1 MPRKCQPPFLVF
13 RSLKLQFRS
22 CLRPFCDLT
31 GSLMKRLGFCIGLV
45 SLAAAIL
52 AAQGL
57 PARRTSD
64 TLRLAHTSARSGQA
78 LRLAHTSARS
88 GQALRLAS
96 TSAAR
101 SGQALGTQGTP
112 GTRGTP
118 ETFKK
123 YCFECHGGDKHRGDV
138 SIEKLIQ
145 QSAQTTIGDHW
156 DEWEKVAEMVET
168 KEMPPEDKAEIFPSD
183 SERAATVGWIR
194 SSLHKYQ
201 LAHAGEPGHIT
212 VRRLT
217 SAEYA
222 YAIRDLTGIDIKV
235 GVDASSDS
243 VGGEGFTNFGDVQFV
258 QDTSIERYLEAA
270 KQVADHAIVGAGP
283 LDFFADTGKTGLE
296 LSALTRIDELYAAKG
311 FRVVSGEGGRPF
323 GLERYGKALFVAWY
337 YKHRVALGDPTA
349 TIRGLAAKED
359 ITGRFAEHIWTVVNK
374 PNTGYPTRMT
384 VDGWMKLPA
393 PTADVK
399 ASVAKARAG
408 CDELYKAL
416 TTWPSWFFAR
426 GDLAAGGAG
435 DESPLTFD
443 DKSLKAEPTH
453 HYTYAVGVRGG
464 RRGGPPTVGPTK
476 VFLTF
481 ADVNPR
487 SGTTPVIVWRNPRLV
502 TRAAV
507 APGRGAPAGAA
518 ATGAG
523 PGRGAAGPV
532 LSTQSLRTAL
542 PPEAA
547 AALRFGG
554 SPDGSVLGTD
564 DFATTGPLSFTID
577 VPPGGNVIEFQ
588 ADAELGTDRNAVVRV
603 TISDRAEGSPRDAA
617 QRVLFGDPHSI
628 GYENFRG
635 HIDEYVSLLPPNS
648 HGEANPADKDPVP
661 PPFDDTYNSPEHDA
675 FVLKVK
681 YQRNDKFFTDNMV
694 DGADRARLNQAWA
707 DLFGSWPYHDAY
719 LGMLADHYNLKL
731 TSNKIE
737 NFGPAEIAALPAD
750 VRPHVKALRAN
761 YDEVIRAQS
770 LAQSRHLTDALTFA
784 SHAWRRP
791 LTLEEKAG
799 LRTFYQRSRSETH
812 LDHDAAIRALLARIL
827 VSPQFLYRVEAVG
840 SGPERPLNGWE
851 MASRLSFFLWSSIPD
866 DELRRAAAAGELS
879 NPALLAKQVTRM
891 TADPKARRLATEFF
905 GQWLGFYHFDEYRGV
920 DTTRFP
926 EFKDDVK
933 LAMYDEA
940 VSTFEY
946 IVRQRRPVREIL
958 SADYT
963 FLNKPLAT
971 FYGVAKDLKLTD
983 KMERVDGANAFDRGG
998 ALRLGSVLTTT
1009 SAPLRT
1015 SPVKR
1020 GDWVLRRI
1028 LGTPTP
1034 PPPADAGTI
1043 PADDK
1048 TFNGLTVRERLAQHK
1063 RNATCANCHLRIDPL
1078 GFPLEGFD
1086 AVGRT
1091 RTTYTDGKPVDVTG
1105 ELADDTKIAGTTGLL
1120 EYLRSKDKQVMTTLS
1135 KKMLGYA
1142 LGRTVRGSDRPLIET
1157 MTAHGGDASF
1167 SDLAIAIVNSRQ
1179 FRHRAAEETVTSVPT
1194 TARADGHSSSAQQGA
1209 GHQ

>member
-1 MPRKCQPPFLVF
+1 
-13 RSLKLQFRS
+13 
-22 CLRPFCDLT
+22 
-31 GSLMKRLGFCIGLV
+31 MKRFAFCLGLV
-45 SLAAAIL
+45 SLAAAL
-52 AAQGL
+52 LSAQST
-57 PARRTSD
+57 P
-64 TLRLAHTSARSGQA
+64 RLARASARSG
-78 LRLAHTSARS
+78 LAPGT
-88 GQALRLAS
+88 
-96 TSAAR
+96 
-101 SGQALGTQGTP
+101 LGTQSTSGTQSTPGTP
-112 GTRGTP
+112 GTRGTHGTLPGAP

-123 YCFECHGGDKHRGDV
+123 YCFECHGGEKHRGDV

-145 QSAQTTIGDHW
+145 QSRQTSIGDHW
-156 DEWEKVAEMVET
+156 DEWDKVAEMLES

-183 SERAATVGWIR
+183 AERAATVGWIR
-194 SSLHKYQ
+194 SSLRKYQ
-201 LAHAGEPGHIT
+201 AAHAGEPGHIT

-222 YAIRDLTGIDIKV
+222 YAIRDLIGIDIKV

-270 KQVADHAIVGAGP
+270 KQVADHAVVGAGP

-337 YKHRVALGDPTA
+337 YKHRVALGDPKA

-359 ITGRFAEHIWTVVNK
+359 ITGRFAEHIWTVVNT
-374 PNTGYPTRMT
+374 PNTGYPTRTT
-384 VDGWMKLPA
+384 VDGWIKLPA
-393 PTADVK
+393 PTSDING
-399 ASVAKARAG
+399 SIAKARAG
-408 CDELYKAL
+408 CDDLYKAL

-443 DKSLKAEPTH
+443 DKTLKAEASH
-453 HYTYAVGVRGG
+453 HYAYPLGLRGG
-464 RRGGPPTVGPTK
+464 RRGAPPATGPTK

-487 SGTTPVIVWRNPRLV
+487 SGTTPVILWRNPRIV
-502 TRAAV
+502 TRAPL
-507 APGRGAPAGAA
+507 APGRGAPGAA
-518 ATGAG
+518 AVTAATGPG

-532 LSTQSLRTAL
+532 LSTQSLRAAL
-542 PPEAA
+542 PQDAA
-547 AALRFGG
+547 AALRFGT
-554 SPDGSVLGTD
+554 SPDGSILGPD
-564 DFATTGPLSFTID
+564 DFATAGPVSFTID
-577 VPPGGNVIEFQ
+577 VPAGGNVLEFQ
-588 ADAELGTDRNAVVRV
+588 ADAELGKDRNAVIRV

-617 QRVLFGDPHSI
+617 QRVLFGDPHSV
-628 GYENFRG
+628 GYETFRG
-635 HIDEYVSLLPPNS
+635 HVAQYVSLLPPNS

-681 YQRNDKFFTDNMV
+681 YQRNDSFFTDNMV

-719 LGMLADHYNLKL
+719 LGMLAEHYGLKL
-731 TSNKIE
+731 KSNKIE
-737 NFGPAEIAALPAD
+737 DYGPAEIAALPAD
-750 VRPHVKALRAN
+750 VRPYVKSLRAN
-761 YDEVIRAQS
+761 YDEVIRAQT
-770 LAQSRHLTDALTFA
+770 LAQPRHLTDALIFA
-784 SHAWRRP
+784 SRAWRRP
-791 LTLEEKAG
+791 LTVEEKTS
-799 LRTFYQRSRSETH
+799 LRAFYQKSRAETH
-812 LDHDAAIRALLARIL
+812 LDHDTAIRALLARIL

-851 MASRLSFFLWSSIPD
+851 MASRLSFFVWSSIPD
-866 DELRRAAAAGELS
+866 DELRRAAAGGELS
-879 NPALLAKQVTRM
+879 KPDLVAKQVKRM
-891 TADPKARRLATEFF
+891 TADPKARRLSTEFF

-926 EFKDDVK
+926 EFKDEVK

-940 VSTFEY
+940 ISTFEY
-946 IVRQRRPVREIL
+946 IVRQGRPVKEIL
-958 SADYT
+958 NANYT
-963 FLNKPLAT
+963 FLNKPLAA
-971 FYGVAKDLKLTD
+971 FYGVGKDLKLTD

-1063 RNATCANCHLRIDPL
+1063 RNATCANCHSRIDPL

-1091 RTTYTDGKPVDVTG
+1091 RTTYADGKPVDLTG
-1105 ELADDTKIAGTTGLL
+1105 ELADDTKIAGTAGLL
-1120 EYLRSKDKQVMTTLS
+1120 DYLRGKDKQVMKTLS

-1179 FRHRAAEETVTSVPT
+1179 FRNRAAEETAPTVPT
-1194 TARADGHSSSAQQGA
+1194 SARADGHSISAQSRA